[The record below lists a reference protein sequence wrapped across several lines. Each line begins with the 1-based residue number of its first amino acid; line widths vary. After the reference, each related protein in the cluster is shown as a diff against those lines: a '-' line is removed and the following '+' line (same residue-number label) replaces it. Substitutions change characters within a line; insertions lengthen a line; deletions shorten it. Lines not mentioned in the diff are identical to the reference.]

1 MQFSALFTD
10 NLYFQICRHAV
21 EMADQIREDLVG
33 KGYRLYVDSPT
44 NQIFVVWPDSALEEL
59 ARVVSYSYWEK
70 YDKKNT
76 VIRLAAS
83 WATTQK
89 AVEQLKKIL

>member
-1 MQFSALFTD
+1 MCIRDSFTD